1 MRHQSEVLQRVRSRL
16 SVKRPS
22 GYHEAVTRWQLRA
35 SRFKADVNHRIAKTT
50 VAPGFLI
57 GLEDLMHLR
66 ERTRTQ
72 GKHRHRKRPRAPL
85 RNAVLCRL
93 PIPNRR
99 RINHPSIHPSV
110 WMRLSPPR
118 GAQFDDPNRPKQGRH
133 PLVLPSTPIVGV
145 RTVTVSTLLIRQDG
159 IETGLWSA
167 APDGSDGEAKAQR
180 VKTSWNCGGVRIQ
193 APPLRAGSLTGL
205 FPDWRI
211 IYSWGSERR
220 SNSAGQWIVIPLAAG
235 KGTG

>member
-99 RINHPSIHPSV
+99 RINHPSIHPCGCGFHLPGVPNSMIQTAPSRAGTL
-110 WMRLSPPR
+110 WFYPPR
-118 GAQFDDPNRPKQGRH
+118 R
-133 PLVLPSTPIVGV
+133 SW
-145 RTVTVSTLLIRQDG
+145 VSAR
-159 IETGLWSA
+159 
-167 APDGSDGEAKAQR
+167 
-180 VKTSWNCGGVRIQ
+180 
-193 APPLRAGSLTGL
+193 SL
-205 FPDWRI
+205 
-211 IYSWGSERR
+211 
-220 SNSAGQWIVIPLAAG
+220 
-235 KGTG
+235 